1 MRVGQA
7 TRPGKKDVKFPTNAV
22 NRVFLGLIAAF
33 LLCLGP
39 SFLTRPPEVA
49 AQTGGIRVLH
59 QTQQVNFP
67 DGLSLGLIVESDAE
81 ITWVQLNYR
90 LVGAKVTSYATG
102 KFTPGKRINARWNNL
117 LAGPTYLPPGATVEY
132 SFSVR
137 DAAGNYLETPLR
149 TLEYVDG
156 RFRWEQVQARGLTLF
171 YHDLPRPR
179 FEEMAG
185 QLSADLTRVEELL
198 GLTETKPIRGFVYN
212 GYREA
217 VAAFP
222 HRSRTITERQIFH
235 GYAFPQSGVFLGIG
249 LERDLIVHESAHLLL
264 AQKLENAIDPTP
276 AWLDEGLASY
286 VEPGAH
292 HSSGQSLSAYPL
304 PLRAM
309 NTVSGNPSRI
319 GLFYLKAESVVG
331 FLLEEYGVEDFQG
344 FLDRVARGSGVE
356 EALMETY
363 GMDLDQLDE
372 RWSESGAADSRS
384 PAGRF
389 NPTTPFLLFNSWL
402 LGGLFLL
409 VMAVVGVRYVIRK
422 LRPREEDNDSFPG
435 DG

>member
-1 MRVGQA
+1 M
-7 TRPGKKDVKFPTNAV
+7 KFPTNAA
-22 NRVFLGLIAAF
+22 NRVFLGLAVVLA
-33 LLCLGP
+33 LCGVVGFP
-39 SFLTRPPEVA
+39 GGTPEVS
-49 AQTGGIRVLH
+49 AQSESIRVLH
-59 QTQQVNFP
+59 QIQQVNFP
-67 DGLSLGLIVESDAE
+67 DGLSLGLVVESDAE
-81 ITWVQLNYR
+81 ISWVQLSYR

-102 KFTPGKRINARWNNL
+102 KFTPGKRINVRWDNL
-117 LAGPTYLPPGATVEY
+117 LAGPAYLPPGATVEY
-132 SFSVR
+132 NFSVR
-137 DAAGNYLETPLR
+137 DVAGNYLETPLR
-149 TLEYVDG
+149 TLEYLDG
-156 RFRWEQVQARGLTLF
+156 RFHWEQVQARGLTLF

-179 FEEMAG
+179 VEEVAG
-185 QLSADLTRVEELL
+185 QLSSDLARVEELL
-198 GLTETKPIRGFVYN
+198 GLAATKPIRGFVYN
-212 GYREA
+212 SYREA
-217 VAAFP
+217 VPAFP
-222 HRSRTITERQIFH
+222 HRSRTITERQVFH
-235 GYAFPQSGVFLGIG
+235 GYAFPQSGVFLGVG
-249 LERDLIVHESAHLLL
+249 LERSLIVHESAHLLL
-264 AQKLENAIDPTP
+264 AQKLENAIEPAP

-356 EALMETY
+356 EALVETY

-422 LRPREEDNDSFPG
+422 LRPREEDDDSFPG